1 MTEMFDRPYQSAAAW
16 KGPELAQS
24 SDWIYTLSAADVAEI
39 DDALARVRS
48 KKLAIP
54 DISRAD
60 FPLPGLSAALAG
72 ILNELETGRGFMLIR
87 GLPVARLGEA
97 EAAVAYWGIGCCFG
111 TVSAQ
116 NMMGHRLAH
125 VRAVR
130 AVGGDWD
137 SDFNIRG
144 YQTTSHL
151 PYHSDKGDLVGLLC
165 LHTAKAGGLSCI
177 ASSVAVHN
185 EILRTRPDLLEVLY
199 QPFHID
205 HRGEELDGAEPY
217 YAAPIFAA
225 HKGRFFARFGMKYVE
240 SAQRFPQVP
249 RLTEAQIEAMQLF
262 HDLAMSDEFRLDME
276 FRQGDMQ
283 FLNNHLIVHSRT
295 DYEDYPEPER
305 RRHLLRMLLLTPGFT
320 DLPDFARNLNDFII
334 AWGENARQ
342 SVLAESDDGY

>member
-16 KGPELAQS
+16 KGPELAHS
-24 SDWIYTLSAADVAEI
+24 SDWIYTLSPADVAEI
-39 DDALARVRS
+39 DDALERVRS
-48 KKLAIP
+48 KGLAIP
-54 DISRAD
+54 NISRAD
-60 FPLPGLSAALAG
+60 FPLPRLSAALAD
-72 ILNELETGRGFMLIR
+72 ILNQIETGRGFVLIR
-87 GLPVARLGEA
+87 GLPVERLGEA
-97 EAAVAYWGIGCCFG
+97 DAAIAYWGIGTCFG
-111 TVSAQ
+111 EVAAQ

-125 VRAVR
+125 VRAV
-130 AVGGDWD
+130 GGDWN
-137 SDFNIRG
+137 SNFNVRG

-151 PYHSDKGDLVGLLC
+151 PYHSDKGDVAGLLC

-205 HRGEELDGAEPY
+205 HRGEQLDGEEPY

-249 RLTEAQIEAMQLF
+249 RLSEPQIEAMQLF
-262 HDLAMSDEFRLDME
+262 HNLAMSDEFRLDME

-305 RRHLLRMLLLTPGFT
+305 RRHLLRMLLLTPGYT
-320 DLPDFARNLNDFII
+320 DLPDYARTLHDFIK
-334 AWGENARQ
+334 AWGENARE
-342 SVLAESDDGY
+342 SVLAESDEGF